1 MKKTLYAPAK
11 INLCLHVIGRR
22 RDGYHDLAMLM
33 QQVDLQDRLDLAVAD
48 GSGVRVY
55 CPGLELPEGVGNIAA
70 RAAEMFLAHV
80 GISCSV
86 TINIHK
92 RIPAAAGLGGGSSDA
107 AAVLAGLNAMLC
119 AGLTRSELM
128 ALGVRLG
135 ADVPFFLFGRTT
147 AWATGIGERL
157 TDWRGLPPFWLVL
170 VNPGIAVSTA
180 EVFKN
185 LGLTRR
191 RPVARI
197 PRFPK
202 GTSDLVRLLHND
214 LEVVTCQRHP
224 LISTIKDSLLTCGA
238 SGALMSGS
246 GPTVFG
252 VFDDRLTAER
262 AAETVKRPDWWVE
275 VVRPL

>member
-1 MKKTLYAPAK
+1 MSVNGLRSVVARTAPVTNSGSTRYSRA
-11 INLCLHVIGRR
+11 NTVVRT
-22 RDGYHDLAMLM
+22 
-33 QQVDLQDRLDLAVAD
+33 AVGIAD
-48 GSGVRVY
+48 SR
-55 CPGLELPEGVGNIAA
+55 IAA
-70 RAAEMFLAHV
+70 CRPAPVRPSPSASNQANAGE
-80 GISCSV
+80 
-86 TINIHK
+86 TRR

-180 EVFKN
+180 EVFQN